1 MKINEPDFTNSIF
14 SYIDQHY
21 KRWVD
26 FAAWHCKK
34 AGTIQ
39 SLFLI
44 MQEVEREILSLKTGT
59 IVRMMHTISGNFTE
73 LDLFALRAI
82 KARVYNLQTFP
93 SINLNT

>member
-1 MKINEPDFTNSIF
+1 MKIKEPDFTNSIF

-26 FAAWHCKK
+26 FAAWHCQK

-59 IVRMMHTISGNFTE
+59 IARMMHTVSGNFTE
-73 LDLFALRAI
+73 LGFFALRVI
-82 KARVYNLQTFP
+82 KARIYNPQTFH
-93 SINLNT
+93 SINLKT